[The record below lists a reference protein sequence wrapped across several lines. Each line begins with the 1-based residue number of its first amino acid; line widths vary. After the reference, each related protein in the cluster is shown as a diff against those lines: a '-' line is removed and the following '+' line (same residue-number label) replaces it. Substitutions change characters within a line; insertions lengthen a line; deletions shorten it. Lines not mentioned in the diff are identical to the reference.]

1 MIEVSKVTKA
11 YHKIRTMKRPKMK
24 NFNIVK
30 KLNKVTKQKKL
41 KKHFSKNF
49 KGKVIDGVHEL
60 FVLTAGIMLGIK
72 CSVSDDTIR
81 WEGWMDGW
89 MDVIHDEYEYETNFF
104 VVMLA
109 SFTYMMLLSQI
120 VNTDSIIQASS
131 LPGNTKAVTAPDF
144 DQIEKVSFPPKGSS
158 DESPYPT
165 PSHDLAHTFTFK
177 SYAPQVFHRLRSYF
191 DIPVAAYMESICG
204 EEIDVADT
212 SPSLA
217 ISSLSIYLPFLPI
230 LLPTCLP
237 LYVLSFILDAI
248 QHR

>member
-89 MDVIHDEYEYETNFF
+89 MD
-104 VVMLA
+104 
-109 SFTYMMLLSQI
+109 
-120 VNTDSIIQASS
+120 
-131 LPGNTKAVTAPDF
+131 G
-144 DQIEKVSFPPKGSS
+144 
-158 DESPYPT
+158 
-165 PSHDLAHTFTFK
+165 
-177 SYAPQVFHRLRSYF
+177 
-191 DIPVAAYMESICG
+191 CG
-204 EEIDVADT
+204 T
-212 SPSLA
+212 
-217 ISSLSIYLPFLPI
+217 
-230 LLPTCLP
+230 
-237 LYVLSFILDAI
+237 
-248 QHR
+248 R

>member
-1 MIEVSKVTKA
+1 MIQLIRNVYFMYSYIIANKMIEVSKVTKA

-89 MDVIHDEYEYETNFF
+89 MDVVHDEYEYETNFSCRNACF
-104 VVMLA
+104 
-109 SFTYMMLLSQI
+109 I
-120 VNTDSIIQASS
+120 
-131 LPGNTKAVTAPDF
+131 
-144 DQIEKVSFPPKGSS
+144 
-158 DESPYPT
+158 
-165 PSHDLAHTFTFK
+165 H
-177 SYAPQVFHRLRSYF
+177 
-191 DIPVAAYMESICG
+191 
-204 EEIDVADT
+204 
-212 SPSLA
+212 
-217 ISSLSIYLPFLPI
+217 
-230 LLPTCLP
+230 
-237 LYVLSFILDAI
+237 LYDAI
-248 QHR
+248 IADCQHGQHHSGLVPPR